1 MATIPEG
8 LKSGIEGYLAEMAA
22 GSLAE
27 KSAHMTQ
34 GYRQGRGSD
43 KSLDFGAYLVAR
55 LPATFAAIGFCLSEL
70 GRRLPQFSPQS
81 VLDAG
86 SGPGTAAW
94 AATTIYQDISRVT
107 FMDSNPRF
115 LQLASRLAAGSD
127 HPALRQAEALQADL
141 GNPLPQTSADLVV
154 AAYAL
159 AEMPLEQ
166 AGRTAMALWQACA
179 GALLIIEPGTPQGF
193 ARINQARSALI
204 TAGASLVAPCTH
216 MNACPILKPDWCH
229 FSVRLPRSRE
239 HMHAK
244 QAKVP
249 FEDEKFSYLIASRQP
264 CQSHGARILA
274 SPRETKAQISFRL
287 CAENGLSTRDIATR
301 DKAEYKRVR
310 KLAWGYVFEY

>member
-1 MATIPEG
+1 M
-8 LKSGIEGYLAEMAA
+8 AEMEA
-22 GSLAE
+22 GSLVE
-27 KSAHMTQ
+27 KSARMSQ

-43 KSLDFGAYLVAR
+43 KTLDFGAYLVAR
-55 LPATFAAIGFCLSEL
+55 LPATFAAAAFCLSEL
-70 GRRLPQFSPQS
+70 GRRHPQFSPRS
-81 VLDAG
+81 ILDAG

-94 AATTIYQDISRVT
+94 AATTAYQNISHVT
-107 FMDSNPRF
+107 FMDSNLRF
-115 LQLASRLAAGSD
+115 LQLASRLAAGSG

-166 AGRTAMALWQACA
+166 SGRTAMALWQSCA

-216 MNACPILKPDWCH
+216 MNACPILASDWCH

-264 CQSHGARILA
+264 SKRHGARILA
-274 SPRETKAQISFRL
+274 PPRETKAQISFRL

-301 DKAEYKRVR
+301 DKAEYKQVR
-310 KLAWGYVFEY
+310 KLVWGDVFEN